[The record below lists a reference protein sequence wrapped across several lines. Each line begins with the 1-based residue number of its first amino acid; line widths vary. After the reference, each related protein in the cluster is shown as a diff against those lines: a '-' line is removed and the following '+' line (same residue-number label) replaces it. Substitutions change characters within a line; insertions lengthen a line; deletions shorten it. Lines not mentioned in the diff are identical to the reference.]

1 MWRLRARRLQLHD
14 ALCGP
19 ARDGALG
26 LQLQCGDAAVP
37 GGGGGAGAAGRRH
50 AVIRLPGM
58 MKLCFL
64 SL

>member
-1 MWRLRARRLQLHD
+1 MQRLRARRLQLHD

-19 ARDGALG
+19 AWDGALG
-26 LQLQCGDAAVP
+26 LQLRRWDAAVP
-37 GGGGGAGAAGRRH
+37 GGCGGARAAGRRH

-58 MKLCFL
+58 IWSIL